1 MWQHYEFADFHTLF
15 PYYSV
20 LTVAL
25 AVGAFLLYPADP
37 FKETKDHKKV
47 EEEVTETDDLIQS
60 TPRNI
65 ATELGVIHE
74 NLHHHFEHHIQSIA
88 YGPSLKIEQPLNSG
102 LRTNYMRTDS
112 FIYSKEVM
120 DAGDPEA
127 EVVISLKKQP
137 FFKELCSAI
146 YLRPSFFSGY
156 LRL

>member
-1 MWQHYEFADFHTLF
+1 MLA
-15 PYYSV
+15 V
-20 LTVAL
+20 VL
-25 AVGAFLLYPADP
+25 AVGAFLLYPDEP
-37 FKETKDHKKV
+37 FKEMKDEEKV
-47 EEEVTETDDLIQS
+47 EEEVTETDKFVQS
-60 TPRNI
+60 TSSNPT
-65 ATELGVIHE
+65 AELNVIYK
-74 NLHHHFEHHIQSIA
+74 NLHHHFEHHIQSVA
-88 YGPSLKIEQPLNSG
+88 FGPSLKIEQPLNSG